1 MDEPTV
7 KRRAWMLLVG
17 LPLIASVLGIVLVVF
32 WTYYGAIVL
41 ILGPGL
47 SAVNYRR
54 LKSTSRP
61 SR

>member
-1 MDEPTV
+1 
-7 KRRAWMLLVG
+7 MLLVG